1 MPSTYQQE
9 VLQLL
14 DALRAELGRRL
25 VFSGQGLRQAHT
37 SQESEADEGTLLE
50 EASHLFSR
58 HKVVAQWL
66 SLVAKHACPT
76 SN

>member
-37 SQESEADEGTLLE
+37 SQESEPDEGTLLE
-50 EASHLFSR
+50 KASYLFR